1 MADWVHTFKGAV
13 LASEYDFA
21 SHMNS
26 HMYVS
31 RFDQATWFLLH
42 AIGMT
47 PASMKQKNL
56 RVAIVRQNYQFL
68 EELRGGE
75 LVEIKSGFL
84 AVGEKYFRFIHQMYN
99 DETGKMVAT
108 CDSVAVQASL
118 ESGKSVP
125 MTAELQEKA
134 KRHLVTTNVPL
145 DETSRLSRRPSKS
158 RGSRS
163 LAGPSSARDGTCTA
177 DLAGA
182 PKGAPFKSIPGKLY
196 PKSPWPVAIT
206 TEAHSS
212 FVSRLRCVVA
222 IGMGTW
228 MNTPCCRPTIM
239 SVLPAMAA

>member
-1 MADWVHTFKGAV
+1 MAEWVHTFKGAV

-26 HMYVS
+26 RMYVS

-47 PASMKQKNL
+47 PASMKQLNL
-56 RVAIVRQNYQFL
+56 RVAIVRQNFQFL

-84 AVGEKYFRFIHQMYN
+84 AVGEKYFRFLHQMYD

-125 MTAELQEKA
+125 LTKLLQEKA
-134 KRHLVTTNVPL
+134 KHYLVTSNVPGY
-145 DETSRLSRRPSKS
+145 ET
-158 RGSRS
+158 
-163 LAGPSSARDGTCTA
+163 
-177 DLAGA
+177 
-182 PKGAPFKSIPGKLY
+182 
-196 PKSPWPVAIT
+196 
-206 TEAHSS
+206 
-212 FVSRLRCVVA
+212 
-222 IGMGTW
+222 IG
-228 MNTPCCRPTIM
+228 
-239 SVLPAMAA
+239 

>member
-1 MADWVHTFKGAV
+1 MAEWVHTFKGAV

-26 HMYVS
+26 GMYVS

-42 AIGMT
+42 AVGVT
-47 PASMKQKNL
+47 PTSMKQKSL

-84 AVGEKYFRFIHQMYN
+84 TVGEKYFRFLHQMYD

-125 MTAELQEKA
+125 MTAELQQKA
-134 KRHLVTTNVPL
+134 KRYLVTSN
-145 DETSRLSRRPSKS
+145 
-158 RGSRS
+158 
-163 LAGPSSARDGTCTA
+163 
-177 DLAGA
+177 A
-182 PKGAPFKSIPGKLY
+182 PVDSEVG
-196 PKSPWPVAIT
+196 
-206 TEAHSS
+206 
-212 FVSRLRCVVA
+212 
-222 IGMGTW
+222 
-228 MNTPCCRPTIM
+228 
-239 SVLPAMAA
+239 